1 MDDIEDDGFRT
12 VTFKRDIVDDLRRC
26 GEGSPYVLDCVE
38 RAAVEIERLRPM
50 ERTAF
55 QAQEMAKEIAARV
68 AEAERD
74 AARYRWLRD
83 EVTWPW
89 EVRASSG
96 KSFDLA
102 VDSAC
107 ATSDYCQVHDE
118 ITRLRIQLGETNEAL
133 AACQSE
139 GGAWKH
145 RAEMAE
151 LLLSDTGQRRIY
163 WAALAVANAIR
174 LGIGGMI
181 RGTGAEQDLRD
192 ALWLREGEI
201 RDVPKGAT
209 HGENQC

>member
-1 MDDIEDDGFRT
+1 MSGFLKKLALLYAE
-12 VTFKRDIVDDLRRC
+12 FPK
-26 GEGSPYVLDCVE
+26 ES
-38 RAAVEIERLRPM
+38 AAYESDFAAL
-50 ERTAF
+50 
-55 QAQEMAKEIAARV
+55 QA
-68 AEAERD
+68 
-74 AARYRWLRD
+74 
-83 EVTWPW
+83 
-89 EVRASSG
+89 
-96 KSFDLA
+96 
-102 VDSAC
+102 
-107 ATSDYCQVHDE
+107 
-118 ITRLRIQLGETNEAL
+118 QLGETNDAL

-181 RGTGAEQDLRD
+181 RGTAAEQDLRD

-209 HGENQC
+209 VTVKEVPHD